1 MLLSEVSRA
10 ERKPFWRGFSR
21 VKLPKLGVNLDSL
34 GTAKDARTKK
44 DCLEVRFLS
53 VLVRIV
59 ERRQKILSKV

>member
-1 MLLSEVSRA
+1 VSSD

-44 DCLEVRFLS
+44 DCLEK
-53 VLVRIV
+53 
-59 ERRQKILSKV
+59 RRGRESDEEATRRDKRR